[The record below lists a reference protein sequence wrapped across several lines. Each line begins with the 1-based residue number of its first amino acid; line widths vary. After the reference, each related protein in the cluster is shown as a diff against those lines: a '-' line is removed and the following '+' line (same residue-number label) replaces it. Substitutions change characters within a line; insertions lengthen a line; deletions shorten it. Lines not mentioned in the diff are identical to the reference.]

1 MWNSVSWKALLRHR
15 KVSVRVAFRPEFSL
29 TNARVALKT
38 TRIIYTET
46 SLNFLE
52 SVNLGDSRKVTI
64 ECLAGRYNFEQ
75 RTN

>member
-1 MWNSVSWKALLRHR
+1 MLRHR

-29 TNARVALKT
+29 AQANARVALKT

-52 SVNLGDSRKVTI
+52 SVNLGEERKVTI
-64 ECLAGRYNFEQ
+64 ECLAARYNFEQ